1 MRYRQVC
8 AASLQFGFFVMPYAS
23 QSAYVP
29 IRKLYSFASVP
40 WKCGTLSLSV

>member
-23 QSAYVP
+23 QSAYVAM
-29 IRKLYSFASVP
+29 RKLYSLPSVP
-40 WKCGTLSLSV
+40 WKCGWLSLPV